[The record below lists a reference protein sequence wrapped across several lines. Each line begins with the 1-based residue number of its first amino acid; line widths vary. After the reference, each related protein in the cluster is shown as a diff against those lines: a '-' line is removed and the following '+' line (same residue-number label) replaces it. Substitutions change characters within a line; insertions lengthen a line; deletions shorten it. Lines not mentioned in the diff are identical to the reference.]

1 MYNINMLNG
10 KKIVAFICECNPF
23 HEGHKRLI
31 KSALKEGDIVIAIMS
46 GNFVQRGEP
55 AIYDKYKRTATL
67 LKNGVS
73 MVIELPLEYSLSSAK
88 YFATYSVA
96 VLNKLGFVDKLIF
109 GSKINDI
116 DKLSEFANIN
126 LSLENKI
133 KGTEINIFDT
143 NNSNNIHQYLKEGYS
158 YSYALSKALGKKLSS
173 NDILAVEYISAIKR
187 MKSKISPI
195 CIKRNNDIPTA
206 SELRKM
212 IDTKITND
220 NFSSI
225 LNYKLQLA
233 KNGLYDLSNTYLMT
247 NNLHNAI
254 LKTADKNLSFTKRAK
269 LLKTKNRTLASI
281 KRVLLN
287 IVIGINKNNISILK
301 SNANKNVSQDINK
314 NKTIGSNIK
323 IEYIRIL
330 GLKKL
335 FATYLKNIKIPYL
348 LSYNNT
354 AYKSFVKNFPKSNA
368 IKLNKNGEY
377 RFSPSILLNI
387 FASDLYNLFSNSKN
401 TEATT
406 KALIL

>member
-1 MYNINMLNG
+1 MLNG

-46 GNFVQRGEP
+46 GNYVQRGEP
-55 AIYDKYKRTATL
+55 AIYDKYKRCKEL

-73 MVIELPLEYSLSSAK
+73 MVIELPVEYSLSSAK
-88 YFATYSVA
+88 YFASYSVA
-96 VLNKLGFVDKLIF
+96 ILNKLKFVDKLIF

-126 LSLENKI
+126 LDLENGKNNVMAELGQ
-133 KGTEINIFDT
+133 KGTKLQSFNA
-143 NNSNNIHQYLKEGYS
+143 NNASIIQKYLKEGFT
-158 YSYALSKALGKKLSS
+158 YSYALSKVLGENLTS

-187 MKSKISPI
+187 IKSSIVPI

-206 SELRKM
+206 SELRKK
-212 IDTKITND
+212 IDAKVTND
-220 NFSSI
+220 NFSTI

-233 KNGLYDLSNTYLMT
+233 KTGLCDLSNSYLMT
-247 NNLHNAI
+247 NDLYNAI
-254 LKTADKNLSFTKRAK
+254 LKTSNKNITFNKRAK

-287 IVIGINKNNISILK
+287 IVLGISKNDENIPNS
-301 SNANKNVSQDINK
+301 DINTK
-314 NKTIGSNIK
+314 FK
-323 IEYIRIL
+323 INYIRIL
-330 GLKKL
+330 GVRKDFSDNLKH
-335 FATYLKNIKIPYL
+335 IKVPYL

-354 AYKSFVKNFPKSNA
+354 AYKSFIKNFPKSNA
-368 IKLNKNGEY
+368 IKVNKNGE
-377 RFSPSILLNI
+377 FKLSPSILINI
-387 FASDLYNLFSNSKN
+387 FASDLYNQFSKSKN

-406 KALIL
+406 QTLIL